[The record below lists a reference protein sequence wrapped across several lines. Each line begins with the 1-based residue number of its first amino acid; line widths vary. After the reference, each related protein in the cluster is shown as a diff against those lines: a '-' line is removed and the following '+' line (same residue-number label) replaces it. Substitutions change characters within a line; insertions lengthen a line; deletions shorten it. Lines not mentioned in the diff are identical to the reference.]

1 MAVVKTKEK
10 QVDDIRYTKEQ
21 LLKAKRFRDNVDILN
36 VVLDEY
42 SVYTVKETEKLIIDF
57 LRGKLSKW
65 PYVEETGQLRIK
77 YSQVLILTLL
87 VLHP

>member
-1 MAVVKTKEK
+1 MAKMAVVKTKEQ

-42 SVYTVKETEKLIIDF
+42 SVYTVKETEKLIINF
-57 LRGKLSKW
+57 LRGK
-65 PYVEETGQLRIK
+65 VR
-77 YSQVLILTLL
+77 
-87 VLHP
+87 

>member
-10 QVDDIRYTKEQ
+10 QVDDIRYTKDQ

-42 SVYTVKETEKLIIDF
+42 SVYTVKETEKLIINF
-57 LRGKLSKW
+57 LRGK
-65 PYVEETGQLRIK
+65 VR
-77 YSQVLILTLL
+77 
-87 VLHP
+87 

>member
-42 SVYTVKETEKLIIDF
+42 SVYTVKETEKLIINF
-57 LRGKLSKW
+57 LRGN
-65 PYVEETGQLRIK
+65 VR
-77 YSQVLILTLL
+77 
-87 VLHP
+87 

>member
-42 SVYTVKETEKLIIDF
+42 SVYTVKVTDKLIINF
-57 LRGKLSKW
+57 LRGT
-65 PYVEETGQLRIK
+65 VR
-77 YSQVLILTLL
+77 
-87 VLHP
+87 

>member
-42 SVYTVKETEKLIIDF
+42 SVYTVKETEKLIINF
-57 LRGKLSKW
+57 LRGKVRYW
-65 PYVEETGQLRIK
+65 
-77 YSQVLILTLL
+77 
-87 VLHP
+87 H

>member
-42 SVYTVKETEKLIIDF
+42 SVYTVKETEKLIINF
-57 LRGKLSKW
+57 LRGE
-65 PYVEETGQLRIK
+65 VR
-77 YSQVLILTLL
+77 
-87 VLHP
+87 

>member
-42 SVYTVKETEKLIIDF
+42 SVYAVKETEKLIINF
-57 LRGKLSKW
+57 LRGK
-65 PYVEETGQLRIK
+65 VR
-77 YSQVLILTLL
+77 
-87 VLHP
+87 

>member
-42 SVYTVKETEKLIIDF
+42 SVYTVKETEKLIINF
-57 LRGKLSKW
+57 LRGK
-65 PYVEETGQLRIK
+65 VR
-77 YSQVLILTLL
+77 
-87 VLHP
+87 

>member
-42 SVYTVKETEKLIIDF
+42 SVYTVKETEKLIINF
-57 LRGKLSKW
+57 LRGKVRAW
-65 PYVEETGQLRIK
+65 
-77 YSQVLILTLL
+77 
-87 VLHP
+87 H

>member
-21 LLKAKRFRDNVDILN
+21 LLKAKRFRYNVDILN

-42 SVYTVKETEKLIIDF
+42 SVYTVKETEKLIINF
-57 LRGKLSKW
+57 LRGK
-65 PYVEETGQLRIK
+65 VR
-77 YSQVLILTLL
+77 
-87 VLHP
+87 

>member
-10 QVDDIRYTKEQ
+10 QVDDIRYTKEH

-42 SVYTVKETEKLIIDF
+42 SVYTVKETEKLIINF
-57 LRGKLSKW
+57 LRGK
-65 PYVEETGQLRIK
+65 VR
-77 YSQVLILTLL
+77 
-87 VLHP
+87 

>member
-57 LRGKLSKW
+57 LRGK
-65 PYVEETGQLRIK
+65 VR
-77 YSQVLILTLL
+77 
-87 VLHP
+87 

>member
-1 MAVVKTKEK
+1 MAKMAVVKTKEK

-57 LRGKLSKW
+57 LRGK
-65 PYVEETGQLRIK
+65 VR
-77 YSQVLILTLL
+77 
-87 VLHP
+87 

>member
-1 MAVVKTKEK
+1 MAAVKTKEK

-42 SVYTVKETEKLIIDF
+42 SVYTVEETEKLIINF
-57 LRGKLSKW
+57 LRGK
-65 PYVEETGQLRIK
+65 VR
-77 YSQVLILTLL
+77 
-87 VLHP
+87 

>member
-36 VVLDEY
+36 VILDEY
-42 SVYTVKETEKLIIDF
+42 SVYTVKETEKLIINF
-57 LRGKLSKW
+57 LRGK
-65 PYVEETGQLRIK
+65 VR
-77 YSQVLILTLL
+77 
-87 VLHP
+87 

>member
-21 LLKAKRFRDNVDILN
+21 LLKVKRFRDNVDILN

-42 SVYTVKETEKLIIDF
+42 SVYTVKETEKLIINF
-57 LRGKLSKW
+57 LRGK
-65 PYVEETGQLRIK
+65 VR
-77 YSQVLILTLL
+77 
-87 VLHP
+87 

>member
-42 SVYTVKETEKLIIDF
+42 SVYTVEETEKLIINF
-57 LRGKLSKW
+57 LRGK
-65 PYVEETGQLRIK
+65 VR
-77 YSQVLILTLL
+77 
-87 VLHP
+87 

>member
-1 MAVVKTKEK
+1 MAKRAVVKTKEK

-42 SVYTVKETEKLIIDF
+42 SVYTVKETEKLIINF
-57 LRGKLSKW
+57 LRGK
-65 PYVEETGQLRIK
+65 VR
-77 YSQVLILTLL
+77 
-87 VLHP
+87 

>member
-42 SVYTVKETEKLIIDF
+42 SVYTVKETEKLIINF
-57 LRGKLSKW
+57 LGGK
-65 PYVEETGQLRIK
+65 VR
-77 YSQVLILTLL
+77 
-87 VLHP
+87 

>member
-1 MAVVKTKEK
+1 MAKMAVVKTKEK

-42 SVYTVKETEKLIIDF
+42 SIYTIKETEKLIINF
-57 LRGKLSKW
+57 LRGK
-65 PYVEETGQLRIK
+65 VR
-77 YSQVLILTLL
+77 
-87 VLHP
+87 

>member
-21 LLKAKRFRDNVDILN
+21 LLKAKRFSDNVDILN

-42 SVYTVKETEKLIIDF
+42 SVYTVKETEKLIINF
-57 LRGKLSKW
+57 LRGK
-65 PYVEETGQLRIK
+65 VR
-77 YSQVLILTLL
+77 
-87 VLHP
+87 

>member
-1 MAVVKTKEK
+1 MAVVKKKEK

-42 SVYTVKETEKLIIDF
+42 SVYTVKETEKLIINF
-57 LRGKLSKW
+57 LRGK
-65 PYVEETGQLRIK
+65 VR
-77 YSQVLILTLL
+77 
-87 VLHP
+87 